1 MTPQVI
7 LDKLEQLN
15 EIVSKYPDA
24 IPLSVAAGFLGM
36 DGRSL
41 RSYLQS
47 NPFAFG
53 MSWLKSGAENRAFKI
68 PSVKFYLWYRNGII

>member
-1 MTPQVI
+1 MTPQAVS
-7 LDKLEQLN
+7 DKIDQLN
-15 EIVSKYPDA
+15 DLATKYPEA
-24 IPLSVAAGFLGM
+24 IPLPEAAEFLGM

-53 MSWLKSGAENRAFKI
+53 MSWLKPGAENRAFRI
-68 PSVKFYLWYRNGII
+68 PTAKFYLWYRNGVL

>member
-1 MTPQVI
+1 MTPQVVQ
-7 LDKLEQLN
+7 DKIGQLN
-15 EIVSKYPDA
+15 DLVNKYPDA
-24 IPLSVAAGFLGM
+24 IPLQEVANFLGL

-53 MSWLKSGAENRAFKI
+53 MSWIKPGAENRAFRI
-68 PSVKFYLWYRNGII
+68 PTTKFYLWYRNGVL